1 MAIDLIGFATSRKT
15 AAGSLIETFI
25 DSNKED
31 LSLNMIHE
39 LEKLGEEID
48 EVVEQELIEKQ
59 EQIDSLTTEKEDLEE
74 ELEEL
79 NNGN

>member
-1 MAIDLIGFATSRKT
+1 MAISLIGMATSRKT
-15 AAGSLIETFI
+15 AAGSLVESFI
-25 DSNKED
+25 DNNQED
-31 LSLNMIHE
+31 LSLNMINE

-48 EVVEQELIEKQ
+48 ELVEQELIEKQ

-79 NNGN
+79 NKGN